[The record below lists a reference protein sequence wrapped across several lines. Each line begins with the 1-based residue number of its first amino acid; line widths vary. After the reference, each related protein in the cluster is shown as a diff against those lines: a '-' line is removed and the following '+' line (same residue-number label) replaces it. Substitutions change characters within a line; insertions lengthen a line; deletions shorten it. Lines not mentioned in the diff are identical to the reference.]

1 MAPVLGGVYW
11 HHYLVPGAGRDL
23 LITAWAAVHLLC
35 LIRLNVAHLDCAKI
49 TQAQN
54 SRSRGLRSQQQP
66 SRGLRYQSPLAY
78 VLSQD

>member
-1 MAPVLGGVYW
+1 MAPVLGCVYW
-11 HHYLVPGAGRDL
+11 HHDLVPGAGRDL
-23 LITAWAAVHLLC
+23 LITAWTAIHFLC
-35 LIRLNVAHLDCAKI
+35 LVRLNVAHLDCAKI

-54 SRSRGLRSQQQP
+54 SRPRGLRSHPQP